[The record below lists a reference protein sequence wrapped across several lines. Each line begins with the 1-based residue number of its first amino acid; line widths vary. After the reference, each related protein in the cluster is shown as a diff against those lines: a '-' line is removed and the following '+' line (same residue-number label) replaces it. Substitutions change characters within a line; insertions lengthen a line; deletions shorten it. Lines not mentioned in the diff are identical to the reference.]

1 MRRIKDILEQHREK
15 GRFKP
20 VVPRYVPSVAVVSPR
35 PSSDSADVKLKED
48 GGLAQNTLLDKKK
61 KPMSPASA
69 EISFQSVKEMDTSM
83 KEAKDEKEYGYEGA
97 MAMNQLKTITRHAE
111 YLMEMMKPDTDLPE
125 WVQSKITLAA
135 DYIQTACDYMTSQM
149 DEAVNAA
156 QQAAIAI
163 NMKKKGI
170 KPKNEQVEELEEMDK
185 SQDPP
190 GRDGGIQFPP
200 GPKVSKKDIKAVKK
214 DPAKHLSDLLAK
226 EYAKKKITDKSGAV
240 HTPMSRAR
248 HLARMAMQKQM
259 TKPVKE
265 SLEESRK
272 AQIVREAMKSAKD
285 KMKKTVAD
293 EDKFVAN
300 PELNSKV
307 IKTASQ
313 M

>member
-111 YLMEMMKPDTDLPE
+111 YLMDMMKPDTDLPE